1 MVQVV
6 PVTVRRGGRLVPR
19 EPVLV
24 DERTHQPMTVA
35 RIEAEAIFG
44 RNADPTTASG
54 VSPTRSGEDPAQSRS
69 HDEKK

>member
-6 PVTVRRGGRLVPR
+6 PVTVRKGGRLIPR

-35 RIEAEAIFG
+35 RIEAEAVFG
-44 RNADPTTASG
+44 RNADPTTASEA
-54 VSPTRSGEDPAQSRS
+54 SPTWSDEDPAQSHS